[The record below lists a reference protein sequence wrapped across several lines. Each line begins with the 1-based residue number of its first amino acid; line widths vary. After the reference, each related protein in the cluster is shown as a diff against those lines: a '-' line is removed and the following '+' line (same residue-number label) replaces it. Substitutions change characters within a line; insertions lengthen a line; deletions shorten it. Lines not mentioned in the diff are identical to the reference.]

1 MKSITFE
8 QLPSAVSQLHEKL
21 INIEQILLNQ
31 ENGQTHEDQILTI
44 QKAAELINLSVP
56 TIYGLVQRR
65 AIPVSKQGKRLYFS
79 RDELI
84 AWIKQGR
91 KKTAQEISE
100 EADAFIAKE
109 KMSRKDQSS

>member
-1 MKSITFE
+1 MEHLTLE

-21 INIEQILLNQ
+21 MNIEQILLNQ
-31 ENGQTHEDQILTI
+31 DNGLTHEDQILTI

-100 EADAFIAKE
+100 EADAFIAKR
-109 KMSRKDQSS
+109 KMGGNK

>member
-1 MKSITFE
+1 MIVTTLE

-21 INIEQILLNQ
+21 MNIEQILLNQ

-100 EADAFIAKE
+100 EADAFIAKR
-109 KMSRKDQSS
+109 KMEGNK

>member
-1 MKSITFE
+1 MIKITFE
-8 QLPSAVSQLHEKL
+8 ELPSAVSQLHEKL

-31 ENGQTHEDQILTI
+31 EHGQTHEDQILTI
-44 QKAAELINLSVP
+44 QQAAELINLSIS

-65 AIPVSKQGKRLYFS
+65 AIPVSKQSKRLYFS

-84 AWIKQGR
+84 NWIKAGR

-100 EADAFIAKE
+100 EADAFIAKR
-109 KMSRKDQSS
+109 KMGDSK